1 MARGFEKF
9 NLLGT
14 AMEWHLRR
22 QLLTTT
28 LDTSSIPKGWL
39 DWNNHSKLN
48 SIDYEEHQNIGI
60 GSQLSKQ
67 VKWKECR
74 ANLSEAEIQVF
85 NIRKN
90 LIKKKPIAMRFSK

>member
-1 MARGFEKF
+1 MTPT
-9 NLLGT
+9 T
-14 AMEWHLRR
+14 AIINNYIN
-22 QLLTTT
+22 
-28 LDTSSIPKGWL
+28 TSSIPKGWL
-39 DWNNHSKLN
+39 DWNNRSELN

-60 GSQLSKQ
+60 GSRLSKQ
-67 VKWKECR
+67 MKWKGCR